1 MARAKRAIE
10 RYGIQTVSGR
20 VLVGLGLATLL
31 ASCGGDEA
39 GPAAAGGTVADAQ
52 VAGAGSG
59 WIMPPSVTG
68 LRRDGGELVVSGQAD
83 PSGRVVLRTPAGRAY
98 AAVADAE
105 GRFEVRLTAV
115 NGLVLTPEAQLG
127 QETVPAPGRLVIL
140 DAAQGAAVLLSPG
153 GISRRLGEGPVLS
166 SVDHDGRAVILS
178 GRAAPGS
185 NVRVEV
191 PGRGPIQVQA
201 DASGHWRI
209 GMDGSPPSEVRVDG
223 QVFAVPTMSVESGD
237 GVASAINRLE
247 REDGFLLE
255 WQAPDGA
262 PQTSLLPRR

>member
-1 MARAKRAIE
+1 MAPAKRAIG
-10 RYGIQTVSGR
+10 RYGIQPTSGR
-20 VLVGLGLATLL
+20 VLVGLGLAMLL
-31 ASCGGDEA
+31 ASCGGDET
-39 GPAAAGGTVADAQ
+39 GRGAAGGAVADAQ

-105 GRFEVRLTAV
+105 GRFEVRLTAMD
-115 NGLVLTPEAQLG
+115 GLVLTPEAQLG
-127 QETVPAPGRLVIL
+127 QETVPAPGRLMIL
-140 DAAQGAAVLLSPG
+140 DAGWGAAVLLSPG
-153 GISRRLGEGPVLS
+153 GTSGRLGEGPPLS

-185 NVRVEV
+185 DVRVEAQ
-191 PGRGPIQVQA
+191 GRGPIQVQA

-209 GMDGSPPSEVRVDG
+209 GMDGSPPSEIRVDG
-223 QVFAVPTMSVESGD
+223 RVFAFPAMSVDTRD
-237 GVASAINRLE
+237 GAASAITRLE
-247 REDGFLLE
+247 REDGILLK
-255 WQAPDGA
+255 WKAPDGA
-262 PQTSLLPRR
+262 PQTSWLPLR